1 MVAATKKSTEEVRAA
16 QSEGG
21 KRGGKAAGNS
31 NANDGAN
38 NDEASV
44 RAKQVRLL
52 LLSADCGIC
61 GLTHMAL
68 HQRILH

>member
-1 MVAATKKSTEEVRAA
+1 MVATKKSTEEVRAA

-21 KRGGKAAGNS
+21 KRGGKASGSTGN

-52 LLSADCGIC
+52 FLAACGSV
-61 GLTHMAL
+61 
-68 HQRILH
+68 QILF